1 MHHNGHFDDDEAL
14 KLPLDQIEDCAT
26 PGTPVSGRGQAPLA
40 WGVIEKIENDRAPK
54 WHQKHERESKQKLK
68 IRKIFVR
75 SARSSKIILIFESRA
90 LRPDPD

>member
-40 WGVIEKIENDRAPK
+40 WGVIEKIENLIEHPSGTK
-54 WHQKHERESKQKLK
+54 STRENQNKN
-68 IRKIFVR
+68 
-75 SARSSKIILIFESRA
+75 
-90 LRPDPD
+90 

>member
-40 WGVIEKIENDRAPK
+40 WGKLLYREDREPDRAPSGT
-54 WHQKHERESKQKLK
+54 QQER
-68 IRKIFVR
+68 
-75 SARSSKIILIFESRA
+75 RA
-90 LRPDPD
+90 K